1 MVRTWPSFLIE
12 KGCDKA
18 TGRSLVE
25 VDPKYFRP
33 AEVDQLLGD
42 PSKAKAKLGWNPQKT
57 SFPQLVKLIQKTQIT
72 IKTDRKMKKAIA
84 LFAALLLTTAAGFAQ
99 KINVHKTDGTTVTIP
114 LSSVDYIDFTA
125 AGETGNAPEGVEA
138 VDLGLPSGTKWANMN
153 VGATSPEDYGDYFR
167 WGETKPFVEGDTQK
181 TYPYMGV
188 DLGES
193 IAGSQYD
200 AATANWGASWKMPTV
215 EQLQEL
221 MHNCTYTWTTQNGVN
236 GGKVTEPNGA
246 SIFFPASGCRGYSSG
261 SLYGVGS
268 YGYCWSASAYNSYS
282 GRGLGFYS
290 SYWDWYN
297 DNRANGFPVRA
308 VAE

>member
-1 MVRTWPSFLIE
+1 
-12 KGCDKA
+12 
-18 TGRSLVE
+18 
-25 VDPKYFRP
+25 
-33 AEVDQLLGD
+33 
-42 PSKAKAKLGWNPQKT
+42 
-57 SFPQLVKLIQKTQIT
+57 
-72 IKTDRKMKKAIA
+72 MKKAIA
-84 LFAALLLTTAAGFAQ
+84 LFAAMLLTTAAGFAQ

-200 AATANWGASWKMPTV
+200 AATANWGASWKMPTI

-221 MHNCTYTWTTQNGVN
+221 MDNCTYTWTTQNGVN
-236 GGKVTEPNGA
+236 GGKVTGPNGA
-246 SIFFPASGCRGYSSG
+246 SIFFPASGCRNDSYG
-261 SLYGVGS
+261 SLGIVGS
-268 YGYCWSASAYNSYS
+268 DGYYWSASANDSNY
-282 GRGLGFYS
+282 GRHLSFGLGYW
-290 SYWDWYN
+290 YWDYS
-297 DNRANGFPVRA
+297 NRSYGFPVRA